1 MHCKFTVIMNFK
13 TSIHHFKLG
22 LPTTLLIVSVIKQG
36 FTYVEAKTSDVLV
49 RVKRDQEPRIVV
61 FHEP

>member
-1 MHCKFTVIMNFK
+1 MDFK

-22 LPTTLLIVSVIKQG
+22 LHTTLLIVLVFKQG

>member
-1 MHCKFTVIMNFK
+1 MNSKFTVIMNFK

-22 LPTTLLIVSVIKQG
+22 QPTLLIVSVIKQG
-36 FTYVEAKTSDVLV
+36 CTYVKAKTSDVLV

>member
-1 MHCKFTVIMNFK
+1 MNFK
-13 TSIHHFKLG
+13 TSFHHFKLG
-22 LPTTLLIVSVIKQG
+22 LPTLLIVSVIKQG